1 MRDDFPARIKNE
13 LAKRVAFLCSN
24 PACRQSTCG
33 PRDEPTGTV
42 NIGVAAHIT
51 AASERG
57 PRFEPRLS
65 SEERRDPENGIWLCQ
80 NCGKLIDSDISRYS
94 IAKLRE
100 WKSDAEVAA
109 ARALEQRRAPASTS
123 VGVFLEAE
131 RLMPELLSEMRSDV
145 RGDSSQLIRE
155 FVLLSSRQIS
165 YINPNRPF
173 AYFASEHPKLYHA
186 IEWQLEMGLI
196 RLVKADQQCPLYR
209 FLPHFAEYLHQG
221 GRP

>member
-1 MRDDFPARIKNE
+1 M
-13 LAKRVAFLCSN
+13 
-24 PACRQSTCG
+24 
-33 PRDEPTGTV
+33 

-57 PRFEPRLS
+57 PRYEPSLS
-65 SEERRDPENGIWLCQ
+65 SEERRDLENGIWLCQ

-94 IAKLRE
+94 IAKLGE
-100 WKSDAEVAA
+100 WKSDAEAAA

-155 FVLLSSRQIS
+155 FVVLSNRQIS
-165 YINPNRPF
+165 YISPNRPF
-173 AYFASEHPKLYHA
+173 AYFASEHQELYHA
-186 IEWQLEMGLI
+186 IEWQLEMGMI
-196 RLVKADQQCPLYR
+196 RLVQPDRHYPLYR
-209 FLPHFAEYLHQG
+209 FLPHFAEYLRQG
-221 GRP
+221 ELP